1 MNSKFINIDKLP
13 QCQSMS
19 KKHRSYSLTE
29 YLQFSTITHNLSL
42 KDRISTEAKLVKF
55 QGKVLTHKRTVTLL
69 MDRISV
75 FTSVISSWVAHRQ
88 NVKIGYFTAKRIS
101 DKQTNKR
108 TVTLYIQIRNCQ
120 ALSPSTILL
129 RKIELLFTEF

>member
-1 MNSKFINIDKLP
+1 M
-13 QCQSMS
+13 
-19 KKHRSYSLTE
+19 
-29 YLQFSTITHNLSL
+29 
-42 KDRISTEAKLVKF
+42 VKF

-101 DKQTNKR
+101 DKQTNKQ
-108 TVTLYIQIRNCQ
+108 TNSNFIYIDMYKEFPWSHPSLMIVNLLWQFGDSKTQKHAVQVTYFIDTQLMLISFFC
-120 ALSPSTILL
+120 
-129 RKIELLFTEF
+129 RKCLANKFRKY